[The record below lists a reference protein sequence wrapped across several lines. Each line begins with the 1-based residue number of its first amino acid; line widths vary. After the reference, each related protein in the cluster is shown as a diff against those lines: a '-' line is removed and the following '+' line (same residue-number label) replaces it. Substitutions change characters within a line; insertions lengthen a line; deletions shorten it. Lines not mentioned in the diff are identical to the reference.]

1 MQGLHQ
7 KAQNVD
13 PGLNETGDRVTASP
27 TLEMIIIL
35 SSSNQQPHQYK
46 QQINN
51 RGTRGRRRNS
61 YY

>member
-27 TLEMIIIL
+27 TLEMMIL